1 MVHGVQKISP
11 FFSLGVKSTQIWDS
25 HVQIPFWY
33 YSNTKEDLIW
43 LKSVMNL
50 DFYSENSM
58 IVIIRTAATL
68 SYLHST
74 VVLSLHN

>member
-1 MVHGVQKISP
+1 MG
-11 FFSLGVKSTQIWDS
+11 S

-58 IVIIRTAATL
+58 IVIICATL
-68 SYLHST
+68 PYLHST
-74 VVLSLHN
+74 VLALHNEAQYFLK

>member
-1 MVHGVQKISP
+1 MG
-11 FFSLGVKSTQIWDS
+11 S

-58 IVIIRTAATL
+58 IVIIRATL
-68 SYLHST
+68 PYLHST
-74 VVLSLHN
+74 VLALHNEAQYFLK

>member
-1 MVHGVQKISP
+1 MG
-11 FFSLGVKSTQIWDS
+11 S

-58 IVIIRTAATL
+58 IVIIRNAATL
-68 SYLHST
+68 PYLHST
-74 VVLSLHN
+74 VLALHN